1 MSVRF
6 LTSWNG
12 FQPGDVATFS
22 GENGEP
28 VESDLIEGGLAR
40 DAAENDNTTP
50 NLTDRVSA
58 VESDLNILTSDFVD
72 DAAAEAGGIPIGDLY
87 HNSGAVLVRL
97 A

>member
-12 FQPGDVATFS
+12 YQPGDVATFS
-22 GENGEP
+22 GQDGEP
-28 VESDLIEGGLAR
+28 VESDLIDGGLAR

-50 NLTDRVSA
+50 NLTDRVTTL
-58 VESDLNILTSDFVD
+58 ETDLTILASDFAD
-72 DAAAEAGGIPIGDLY
+72 DAAAEAGGIPVGNLY

-97 A
+97 T